1 MEYHIS
7 HHNGKSCMQFSEE
20 AAKKFA
26 NPFDN
31 QDHPFKKKVENQK
44 INMEFFKEIK
54 EEKVTE
60 DGGVVKFIV

>member
-1 MEYHIS
+1 
-7 HHNGKSCMQFSEE
+7 MQFSEE